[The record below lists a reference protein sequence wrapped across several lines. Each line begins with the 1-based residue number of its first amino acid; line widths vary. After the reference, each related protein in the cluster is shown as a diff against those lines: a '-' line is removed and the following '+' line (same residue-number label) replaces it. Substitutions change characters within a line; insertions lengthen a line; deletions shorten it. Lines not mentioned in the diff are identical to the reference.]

1 MAKKEL
7 TCRQAL
13 AWQKY
18 ENLNRQASSRAIS
31 FCFDFQ
37 HLIQQCGDEIS
48 RLRLRELDA
57 QARLWYNTYP
67 DTLEGRRWLYRRYR
81 KLFRQYKLA
90 CVIEW
95 VHRKQNFVQRKLD
108 HFRWRGS
115 RKNGKDLIMW

>member
-1 MAKKEL
+1 MAEKKL
-7 TCRQAL
+7 TRRQAL

-18 ENLNRQASSRAIS
+18 AEHNRLASSRAIS

-48 RLRLRELDA
+48 RLRLQELDA

-90 CVIEW
+90 CVIEL
-95 VHRKQNFVQRKLD
+95 VHRKLD
-108 HFRWRGS
+108 PVKRTLALFR
-115 RKNGKDLIMW
+115 